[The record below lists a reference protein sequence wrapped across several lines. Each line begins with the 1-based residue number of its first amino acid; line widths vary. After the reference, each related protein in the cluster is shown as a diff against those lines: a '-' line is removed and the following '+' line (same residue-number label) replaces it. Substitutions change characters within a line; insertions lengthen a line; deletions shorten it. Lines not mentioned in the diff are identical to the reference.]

1 MVKGSMANPLSLPTA
16 QLKGV
21 PNDPEG
27 MSLTVRSNA
36 AKAEELSVHGSPSG
50 ASHGA
55 AKSTGHPS
63 SNSMDI
69 CQQRSSPVQC
79 LERDVR
85 ARSPSKSLP
94 FHGVPEDVYVHFLQ
108 YMSVKD
114 LSKVSQV
121 SRTLRRQ
128 CQCNS
133 MWRALCLE
141 DFGEDAPKIVEQY
154 RDSFSQVQD
163 QNAPGFYQ
171 YLYRRMLDFRIE
183 ITFLQG
189 PRAHDEP
196 CKISKLQPTN
206 IGRSRQN
213 DICILQDEMVSRK
226 HGKILP
232 QARRFLL
239 EDLGSINGTFVN
251 AKQLST
257 GTTVLLRLDDEVE
270 MGNSVF
276 RVDLVVPNPFEED
289 EATASI
295 DDEDIAALQHKDEEM
310 GEEAQAGDAP
320 LGEEDDELQDGIDED
335 EEHGFDD
342 NEEDDDDDEDE
353 EDESDHME
361 D

>member
-1 MVKGSMANPLSLPTA
+1 M
-16 QLKGV
+16 
-21 PNDPEG
+21 
-27 MSLTVRSNA
+27 
-36 AKAEELSVHGSPSG
+36 
-50 ASHGA
+50 
-55 AKSTGHPS
+55 
-63 SNSMDI
+63 
-69 CQQRSSPVQC
+69 
-79 LERDVR
+79 
-85 ARSPSKSLP
+85 
-94 FHGVPEDVYVHFLQ
+94 
-108 YMSVKD
+108 
-114 LSKVSQV
+114 
-121 SRTLRRQ
+121 
-128 CQCNS
+128 
-133 MWRALCLE
+133 
-141 DFGEDAPKIVEQY
+141 
-154 RDSFSQVQD
+154 
-163 QNAPGFYQ
+163 
-171 YLYRRMLDFRIE
+171 
-183 ITFLQG
+183 
-189 PRAHDEP
+189 
-196 CKISKLQPTN
+196 
-206 IGRSRQN
+206 
-213 DICILQDEMVSRK
+213 
-226 HGKILP
+226 
-232 QARRFLL
+232 L